1 MVVDIGVNTLLGD
14 LLITVYHRDEF
25 DGGAGGRRNDDGV
38 AYAVP
43 AVAVGV
49 GGEQRVAAFGFGDGE
64 SAEGGAVH
72 VQKGDELGVTDP
84 GVHAERGDEVEGVEV
99 VSVAGLELCLGERGD
114 VLLTEEGT
122 QDRVGAAP
130 EEVVEEEE
138 ETTVEEVLVADEV
151 GTALEELVGLGRRAL
166 LTYPL
171 LPAIRT
177 WKESRH
183 WP

>member
-1 MVVDIGVNTLLGD
+1 M
-14 LLITVYHRDEF
+14 
-25 DGGAGGRRNDDGV
+25 
-38 AYAVP
+38 
-43 AVAVGV
+43 
-49 GGEQRVAAFGFGDGE
+49 
-64 SAEGGAVH
+64 
-72 VQKGDELGVTDP
+72 
-84 GVHAERGDEVEGVEV
+84 
-99 VSVAGLELCLGERGD
+99 
-114 VLLTEEGT
+114 
-122 QDRVGAAP
+122 GAAA

-138 ETTVEEVLVADEV
+138 ETTVEEKLVADEV